1 MKKKHVIFI
10 SIIVVIILSGIIAY
24 VFKNKSGSTFNKS
37 KAIALYTIPAKE
49 KIFVNGIIVPEKE
62 KNIYLDETRGSVNK
76 VSVINGQ
83 LVKKGAVLFTY
94 KNDQITDQIE
104 LGNQQLT
111 TSENQKKRLL
121 DKQEEAKKQAAKAG
135 VDSTSIGAS
144 NLASIQ
150 AQINSYPD
158 QIDVVETQIDTSKN
172 QLKNL
177 KAKEFTYITSPME
190 GRVILNDS
198 KDITKPYIVIEATT
212 FYVKGNINEKD
223 QTKLKKNQQVDI
235 LVFAINKTVTGK
247 VESVGNSP
255 AIADVAAGTQA
266 ATSASSAISYYDANI
281 SLDSQ
286 ANVVNGFHVQATVKL
301 AAEDMK
307 IPKSAIL
314 EEAGKQYVFKVVNKK
329 LVKQAITYK
338 DGTTPQVVVLSGLNE
353 SDSIAVTTKD
363 MKEGISVE

>member
-1 MKKKHVIFI
+1 M
-10 SIIVVIILSGIIAY
+10 
-24 VFKNKSGSTFNKS
+24 
-37 KAIALYTIPAKE
+37 
-49 KIFVNGIIVPEKE
+49 
-62 KNIYLDETRGSVNK
+62 
-76 VSVINGQ
+76 
-83 LVKKGAVLFTY
+83 
-94 KNDQITDQIE
+94 
-104 LGNQQLT
+104 
-111 TSENQKKRLL
+111 
-121 DKQEEAKKQAAKAG
+121 
-135 VDSTSIGAS
+135 
-144 NLASIQ
+144 
-150 AQINSYPD
+150 
-158 QIDVVETQIDTSKN
+158 ETQIDTSKN